1 MASKTFPSIFKKA
14 GQVFITCETSKVR
27 GKPVTTC
34 KVHNPHGQL
43 IGGVQVKGFR
53 NLESN
58 LAIAAAEAC
67 KDETIGQK
75 APATA
80 RPATAAAHTKTPR
93 KPRRQK
99 AAAPP
104 PPPPGWSGT
113 FIAEMLTSYAD
124 TCGQLVDGMPSGLSR
139 ESQLSLRRL
148 GGVVAT
154 LLTDMADVVRLAT
167 QPAA

>member
-1 MASKTFPSIFKKA
+1 MASKTLQSTFKKA

-34 KVHNPHGQL
+34 QVHNPHGQL

-58 LAIAAAEAC
+58 LVIAAAEAC
-67 KDETIGQK
+67 KDEIVKQTP
-75 APATA
+75 APA

-113 FIAEMLTSYAD
+113 FVAELLTNYAD
-124 TCGQLVDGMPSGLSR
+124 TCDQLVTRIPAGMPKETER
-139 ESQLSLRRL
+139 TLRRL
-148 GGVVAT
+148 GSIAAD
-154 LLTDMADVVRLAT
+154 LLNDMADALRLTT